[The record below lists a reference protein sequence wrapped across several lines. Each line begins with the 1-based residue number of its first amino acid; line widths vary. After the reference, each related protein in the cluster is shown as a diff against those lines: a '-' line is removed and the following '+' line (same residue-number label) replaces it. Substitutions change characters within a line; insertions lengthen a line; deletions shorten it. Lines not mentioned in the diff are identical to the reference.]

1 MKIIKEL
8 SEMIEEELD
17 GAEEY
22 ARQAVS
28 MKETHPSLAKTFYDI
43 SNDEM
48 RHINLLHDEV
58 KKIIETHRKEKGDP
72 PAVMMAVYEY
82 LHNRHI
88 EKANRIK
95 MYQAQ
100 FKEQMYS

>member
-22 ARQAVS
+22 AHQALIL
-28 MKETHPSLAKTFYDI
+28 KETHPTLAKTFYDI
-43 SNDEM
+43 SLEEM
-48 RHINLLHDEV
+48 KHINMLHEEV
-58 KKIIETHRKEKGDP
+58 KKIIATHRQEKGEP

-82 LHNRHI
+82 LHDRHI
-88 EKANRIK
+88 QKANEIK
-95 MYQAQ
+95 MYQSQ
-100 FKEQMYS
+100 YKDQMYS